1 MREKE
6 MKGKLFDRL
15 PAGKIQ
21 SENVGGKEKWLGY
34 LLGPTGALLLNAVLA
49 VYLNPR
55 RVHSPMLASQQTF
68 P

>member
-21 SENVGGKEKWLGY
+21 SENVGGKEKWLY
-34 LLGPTGALLLNAVLA
+34 VL
-49 VYLNPR
+49 
-55 RVHSPMLASQQTF
+55 
-68 P
+68 

>member
-21 SENVGGKEKWLGY
+21 SENVGEKKNGSDIYW
-34 LLGPTGALLLNAVLA
+34 GPQG
-49 VYLNPR
+49 
-55 RVHSPMLASQQTF
+55 HCC
-68 P
+68 

>member
-21 SENVGGKEKWLGY
+21 SENVGDRKS
-34 LLGPTGALLLNAVLA
+34 V
-49 VYLNPR
+49 V
-55 RVHSPMLASQQTF
+55 
-68 P
+68 

>member
-21 SENVGGKEKWLGY
+21 SENVGGKEKWLTRKTTFWFSPHR
-34 LLGPTGALLLNAVLA
+34 LCSHRQTRS
-49 VYLNPR
+49 R
-55 RVHSPMLASQQTF
+55 RESCSCSSKQPV
-68 P
+68 

>member
-34 LLGPTGALLLNAVLA
+34 LLGPTGAV
-49 VYLNPR
+49 
-55 RVHSPMLASQQTF
+55 
-68 P
+68 